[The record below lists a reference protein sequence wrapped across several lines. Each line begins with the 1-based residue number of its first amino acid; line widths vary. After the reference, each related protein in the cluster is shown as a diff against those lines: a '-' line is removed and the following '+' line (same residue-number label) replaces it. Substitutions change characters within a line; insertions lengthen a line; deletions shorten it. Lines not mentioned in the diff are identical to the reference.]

1 MGGRLAGTGEV
12 DFAGWLSRGWE
23 TIKDDVV
30 TFAVASLLAGLI
42 SAVTCVIF
50 LTGPL
55 ASCGI
60 MMMAFRK
67 LLYGRVEIGNLFD
80 GLKRFV
86 PAFLAFLIILLA
98 SMVIQIVS
106 GGPAWA
112 LAAMAGSS
120 PQAAPPPA
128 GAMLAAQLWS
138 WVAGTVLGALLG
150 GATFFVLAHIAAR
163 NVGPIE
169 ALQASWEIFRR
180 NVVMFT
186 LTAFVYGLITMAGA
200 IACCVGVFV
209 TAPLI
214 TAATVHAY
222 IDHFGLQGVNVEE

>member
-1 MGGRLAGTGEV
+1 MSGRLTGTGEV
-12 DFAGWLSRGWE
+12 DLAGWLSRGWE

-42 SAVTCVIF
+42 GAVTCGI
-50 LTGPL
+50 L
-55 ASCGI
+55 AATLAQCGI
-60 MMMAFRK
+60 AMMAFRK
-67 LLYGRVEIGNLFD
+67 ILYGRVEIGNVFD
-80 GLKRFV
+80 GMKRFV
-86 PAFLAFLIILLA
+86 PAILTFLLLLIPGFLIWAIA
-98 SMVIQIVS
+98 QGPQTAIQI
-106 GGPAWA
+106 
-112 LAAMAGSS
+112 LAPNNS
-120 PQAAPPPA
+120 
-128 GAMLAAQLWS
+128 
-138 WVAGTVLGALLG
+138 GALLAASLWNIVATVILQALLA
-150 GATFFVLAHIAAR
+150 GAIFFAYAHIAAR

-186 LTAFVYGLITMAGA
+186 LTAFVYGLIAAAGA

-222 IDHFGLQGVNVEE
+222 IDHFGLQGVSVEE